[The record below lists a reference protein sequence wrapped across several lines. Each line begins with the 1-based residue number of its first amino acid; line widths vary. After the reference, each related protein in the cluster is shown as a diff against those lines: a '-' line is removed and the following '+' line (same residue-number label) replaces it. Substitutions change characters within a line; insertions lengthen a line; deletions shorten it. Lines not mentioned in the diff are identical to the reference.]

1 MRAAWLLTAS
11 FVLAA
16 APALADESSTVAAPA
31 TAAAAPEVAPS
42 PHASVTSSSLA
53 VSAPSARRTAPAT
66 HSSAAPTPRASA
78 AALATPKPASPSA
91 ATAAEAPPVPVAA
104 PAAAPVSASA
114 PTPAPAPSAAATPP
128 GASPAWLRSDKPV
141 AKRPL
146 ELQQGPSPLRVGG
159 MLLLVA
165 CLGGV
170 AWYAKKKR
178 QGAAPATQKAGLR
191 VIGTTRVGAKASAVV
206 VEVSGKRL
214 LLGVTDQNVSTL
226 AWLDDEPNAA
236 LDDAREVGG
245 LGERTPRGAYEP
257 DDVAAEGPS
266 GFLRLLRNAVG
277 SAAVVPPV
285 AAPAVPT
292 RGVAARASAAARRP
306 AAVDEIVQTTRDEVR
321 ISRREPE
328 EPIAFEG
335 QVMGLAKRRKET
347 P

>member
-1 MRAAWLLTAS
+1 
-11 FVLAA
+11 
-16 APALADESSTVAAPA
+16 
-31 TAAAAPEVAPS
+31 
-42 PHASVTSSSLA
+42 
-53 VSAPSARRTAPAT
+53 
-66 HSSAAPTPRASA
+66 
-78 AALATPKPASPSA
+78 
-91 ATAAEAPPVPVAA
+91 
-104 PAAAPVSASA
+104 
-114 PTPAPAPSAAATPP
+114 
-128 GASPAWLRSDKPV
+128 
-141 AKRPL
+141 
-146 ELQQGPSPLRVGG
+146 

-165 CLGGV
+165 CFGGV

-178 QGAAPATQKAGLR
+178 QGATPATQKSGLR

-236 LDDAREVGG
+236 VDDARDAGG
-245 LGERTPRGAYEP
+245 LGARMSRGAYEP

-277 SAAVVPPV
+277 SAAIPPDLT
-285 AAPAVPT
+285 AQRGPA
-292 RGVAARASAAARRP
+292 RGVAARVPGAAQKP
-306 AAVDEIVQTTRDEVR
+306 AAVDEIVQATRDEVR

-335 QVMGLAKRRKET
+335 QVMGLAKRRKES